1 MRFEFHPEALAEFEA
16 AADFYAEP
24 SETPRRV
31 SLRPDPNFNLGRPR
45 TTAKHIPTQG
55 TQIKPAPRRPPRAT
69 TQQSRVVAVRV
80 LIA

>member
-31 SLRPDPNFNLGRPR
+31 SLP
-45 TTAKHIPTQG
+45 
-55 TQIKPAPRRPPRAT
+55 
-69 TQQSRVVAVRV
+69 
-80 LIA
+80 